1 MVNVSCTLPHVHST
15 SPGLGLAVPVL
26 AAETVVVV
34 VEGLTEPE
42 MVQWGSLID
51 WCAVLN

>member
-1 MVNVSCTLPHVHST
+1 MNVSCTLPHVHST

-34 VEGLTEPE
+34 VEVPISQRE
-42 MVQWGSLID
+42 SD
-51 WCAVLN
+51 AN

>member
-1 MVNVSCTLPHVHST
+1 MNVSCTLPHVHST

-34 VEGLTEPE
+34 VEVPISQRE
-42 MVQWGSLID
+42 SN
-51 WCAVLN
+51 AN